1 MTREQIVTVIAA
13 MQRAWNARDAAGLAA
28 AHTDDAVI
36 HSPIFGEVSGR
47 AEVERSYRD
56 LFRAFSDWTL
66 DGQDLI
72 VDGAR
77 AAQLFTVTATHTS
90 ELFGVDATNRRFKI
104 NGVLV
109 FEFRDGKVAVERR
122 LYDFTALLLQVGIIK
137 AKPGA

>member
-1 MTREQIVTVIAA
+1 MTREQIVNVIAA

-28 AHTDDAVI
+28 AHTDDAVVY
-36 HSPIFGEVSGR
+36 SPIFGEVHGR
-47 AEVERSYRD
+47 AEIERSYRD

-72 VDGAR
+72 VDGLR
-77 AAQLFTVTATHTS
+77 AAQLFTVNATHTS
-90 ELFGVDATNRRFKI
+90 ELFGVDATNRKFKI

-122 LYDFTALLLQVGIIK
+122 LYDFTELLLQVGIIK
-137 AKPGA
+137 AKPGS